1 MSDLSNA
8 PSEVIQ
14 VHEAMVRNA
23 KERYG
28 EEDFEILSPVYTR
41 EEETYPDYKPNGNW
55 LVGANFEG
63 MGPSLL
69 FKKDENGGSG
79 AWWYRYGYKED
90 QPMKSGL
97 QEALGNAMCF
107 FTG

>member
-14 VHEAMVRNA
+14 VHEAMVHNA
-23 KERYG
+23 KQRWN
-28 EEDFEILSPVYTR
+28 EEDFNVLSPVYTR
-41 EEETYPDYKPNGNW
+41 EDETYPDYKPNGSW

-69 FKKDENGGSG
+69 FKKGENGEPS
-79 AWWYRYGYKED
+79 AWWYRFGYKAD
-90 QPMKSGL
+90 KPMKGGF
-97 QEALGNAMCF
+97 QEALGNARIF